1 MFPDIELNQS
11 NMRKRHSTSAAISRT
26 DSKAL
31 TSSGDHF
38 ERLETVFAGLSVL
51 LACVAAIIGLLQ
63 LRRRRTARRG
73 RLADEVYE
81 LEVESSDFKL
91 S

>member
-38 ERLETVFAGLSVL
+38 ERLETVFAGFSVL
-51 LACVAAIIGLLQ
+51 LACVGLLQ
-63 LRRRRTARRG
+63 LRSRRTARRG